1 MLFYKEK
8 TNDKERYFWN
18 MMGGLINSASSILLL
33 SIATRLSGAAAGGIF
48 SLAYSTAQLL
58 ETIGLTSVREIQSTD
73 VKREYPFSSYLGF
86 RVITCVIMILI
97 SISYAFILGGDPVK
111 KWAIII
117 LTCYKS
123 IDAFADVFQ
132 GLFQLNDRID
142 IAGKELAI
150 RPLLSTIAFFIVLLL
165 SDNLLLACFFMVL
178 ISFFWLLIFDFPI
191 CTVFEKIRCDFKMSA
206 IKGIFLV
213 CLPLFLGTFLMN
225 YISNAP
231 KFAINT
237 YLNDIEQNTYGFLAM
252 PAFVINLFSLFYFRP
267 MLTELASLWSEKKY
281 NRFYGICRK
290 CMLAILALT
299 VVAELGSYFLGIPV
313 LNIISG
319 RNLGNYRNDL
329 MIIMLGG
336 AMTAVITLFHN
347 VFACVRRQKLVLLPY
362 ISGAVCALIISPVLV
377 RSSGIK
383 GACFA
388 YTVSNMVVA
397 VMMLALYLLIIKR
410 TGISENN

>member
-73 VKREYPFSSYLGF
+73 VKREYPFASYLGF

-97 SISYAFILGGDPVK
+97 SVVYAFILGGDPVK
-111 KWAIII
+111 KWAIVI

-142 IAGKELAI
+142 LAGKELAI
-150 RPLLSTIAFFIVLLL
+150 RPLLSTIGFFIALYL
-165 SDNLLLACFFMVL
+165 SDNLILACFSMVL
-178 ISFFWLLIFDFPI
+178 ISFIWLLIFDFPI
-191 CTVFEKIRCDFKMSA
+191 CKVFEKIRCDFKISA
-206 IKGIFLV
+206 IKNIFIV

-231 KFAINT
+231 KFAINS
-237 YLNDIEQNTYGFLAM
+237 YLSDVEQNTYGFLAM

-267 MLTELASLWSEKKY
+267 MLTELASLWAKKAY
-281 NRFYGICRK
+281 KQFFGRCRK
-290 CMLAILALT
+290 CMFAILLLT
-299 VVAELGSYFLGIPV
+299 VMAEAGSYFLGIPV

-319 RNLGNYRNDL
+319 RDLNSYRNDL
-329 MIIMLGG
+329 LIIMLGG
-336 AMTAVITLFHN
+336 AMTALITLFHN
-347 VFACVRRQKLVLLPY
+347 VFACVRQQKLVLLPY
-362 ISGAVCALIISPVLV
+362 ISGAACALIISPVLV
-377 RSSGIK
+377 RSLDIK
-383 GACFA
+383 GACLA
-388 YTVSNMVVA
+388 YTASNMVVA
-397 VMMLALYLLIIKR
+397 VMMMALYLLVIKR
-410 TGISENN
+410 SGISGNH